1 MKKMKSQG
9 EAHKLGDV
17 KAAPSA
23 KGSPHK
29 DPSYGKISAQMVKEA
44 PSAKKQALPLADAPQ
59 GVAGVNGGES
69 IALPKPHSLKK

>member
-9 EAHKLGDV
+9 DAHKLGDV

-23 KGSPHK
+23 KGSVHK
-29 DPSYGKISAQMVKEA
+29 DPAYGKISAQMVKEA
-44 PSAKKQALPLADAPQ
+44 PSTKKKALPLADAPP